1 VGLREDAEAA
11 PATPGAGAGISGTPP
26 TRVRLA
32 AGFASVLLA
41 GLALR
46 LFFVFTTHAVLDA
59 DEAIVGLMGRH
70 ILHGEFPIFFYGQKY
85 MGSLEAH
92 LGALGFA
99 LGGATPLVLTA
110 RAASRS

>member
-1 VGLREDAEAA
+1 
-11 PATPGAGAGISGTPP
+11 
-26 TRVRLA
+26 
-32 AGFASVLLA
+32 
-41 GLALR
+41 
-46 LFFVFTTHAVLDA
+46 
-59 DEAIVGLMGRH
+59 MGRH